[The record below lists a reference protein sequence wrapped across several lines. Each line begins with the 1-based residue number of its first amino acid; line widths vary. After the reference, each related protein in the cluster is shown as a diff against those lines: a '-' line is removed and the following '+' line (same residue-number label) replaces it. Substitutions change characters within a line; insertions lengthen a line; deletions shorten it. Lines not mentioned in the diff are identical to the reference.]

1 MQALGK
7 YLKAAF
13 LNQWNLL
20 AFLGAASFALLSGAA
35 DVWLPIVLAG
45 EVGYLGLLGT
55 HNKFQRYV
63 DAQDAKAMR
72 GNLSENA
79 QTALRRILH
88 LLPRELKQKFGDLR
102 KRCEDLRE
110 IALDLKQPGTATS
123 TNPLDDVQLAGLDRL
138 LWIYLKLLFT
148 KHSLDRFFQT
158 TREVRIRGEISRVE
172 ERIGRVEKSTNSR
185 RDAMLETLED
195 NLKTCNDRLE
205 NFTKAKD
212 NLELVELEIER
223 LENKIRSLSELAVNR
238 QEPEFISGQVE
249 VVASSMLAT
258 EATINELEF
267 VTGLHGQDDHVPALL
282 RKELVS
288 S

>member
-13 LNQWNLL
+13 LNQWNMLV
-20 AFLGAASFALLSGAA
+20 FLGAAGFALLSGAA

-45 EVGYLGLLGT
+45 EVGYLSLLGT
-55 HNKFQRYV
+55 HDKFQRYV
-63 DAQDAKAMR
+63 DAQDAKAIR
-72 GNLSENA
+72 GSLSENA

-88 LLPRELKQKFGDLR
+88 LLPRELKTKFGDLR

-172 ERIGRVEKSTNSR
+172 ERIDRVDKSTNSR
-185 RDAMLETLED
+185 RDAMLETLKD

-205 NFTKAKD
+205 NFSKAKD

-249 VVASSMLAT
+249 AVASSMLAT
-258 EATINELEF
+258 EQTINELEF
-267 VTGLHGQDDHVPALL
+267 VTGLHGQDDHVPAFL

>member
-7 YLKAAF
+7 YLKVAF

-20 AFLGAASFALLSGAA
+20 AFLGATGFALISGAP
-35 DVWLPIVLAG
+35 DVWLPIILAC

-55 HNKFQRYV
+55 HDKFQRSV
-63 DAQDAKAMR
+63 DAQEAKAMR
-72 GNLSENA
+72 GDLSENA

-88 LLPRELKQKFGDLR
+88 LIPRELKRKFGELR

-110 IALDLKQPGTATS
+110 IALDLNRPGTGTS
-123 TNPLDDVQLAGLDRL
+123 VTSLEDVQLAGLDRL

-148 KHSLDRFFQT
+148 KHSLDRFFKT
-158 TREVRIRGEISRVE
+158 TREVRIRGEIARVE
-172 ERIGRVEKSTNSR
+172 ERIERVEKSTNTR
-185 RDAMLETLED
+185 REAMLETLKD

-205 NFTKAKD
+205 NFSKAKD

-249 VVASSMLAT
+249 AVASSMLAT
-258 EATINELEF
+258 EETINELEF

-282 RKELVS
+282 RKEFIS

>member
-1 MQALGK
+1 VQALGK

>member
-1 MQALGK
+1 MLV
-7 YLKAAF
+7 
-13 LNQWNLL
+13 
-20 AFLGAASFALLSGAA
+20 FLGAAGFALLSGAA

-45 EVGYLGLLGT
+45 EVGYLSLLGT
-55 HNKFQRYV
+55 HDKFQRYV
-63 DAQDAKAMR
+63 DAQDAKAIR
-72 GNLSENA
+72 GSLSENA

-88 LLPRELKQKFGDLR
+88 LLPRELKTKFGDLR

-172 ERIGRVEKSTNSR
+172 ERIDRVDKSTNSR
-185 RDAMLETLED
+185 RDAMLETLKD

-205 NFTKAKD
+205 NFSKAKD

-249 VVASSMLAT
+249 AVASSMLAT
-258 EATINELEF
+258 EQTINELEF
-267 VTGLHGQDDHVPALL
+267 VTGLHGQDDHVPAFL